1 MSKNINELYVDYKE
15 GQEEYEV
22 IESLYSQALKL
33 GLNEYNK
40 GYQFSIEEDE
50 AKSIIGYTLTYA
62 LKKYNPNN
70 ERKTSFA
77 TYLTKAIINNLG
89 LYGRREKKLDEN
101 NNSQQIKQMSINDPI
116 GYDRE
121 GKALPLESV
130 LGVEDLYLEE
140 EYLEELM
147 DEMIKGAIY
156 KYNENVP
163 SKVERY
169 KILKTIIKKLLED
182 KTYDQI
188 AKEMN
193 INHRESIYQYVK
205 KLQESAS
212 KMQEFKGLE
221 SNKRFYSKK

>member
-1 MSKNINELYVDYKE
+1 MSKNVNELYVDYNQ
-15 GQEEYEV
+15 GHQDYNV
-22 IESLYSQALKL
+22 MNSLYSQALKL

-70 ERKTSFA
+70 ERKVTFT

-89 LYGRREKKLDEN
+89 LYGKREKKLDED
-101 NNSQQIKQMSINDPI
+101 NNSQQLKQMSINDPI

-140 EYLEELM
+140 DHLEEM
-147 DEMIKGAIY
+147 IDEMVKGAIY
-156 KYNENVP
+156 KYDENVP

-169 KILKTIIKKLLED
+169 EILKTVVMKLLED
-182 KTYDQI
+182 KSYEQI

-193 INHRESIYQYVK
+193 INHRQQIFQYVK

-212 KMQEFKGLE
+212 KMEEFKGLK
-221 SNKRFYSKK
+221 SNKRF

>member
-1 MSKNINELYVDYKE
+1 MSKNVNELYVDYN
-15 GQEEYEV
+15 QRHQDYNV
-22 IESLYSQALKL
+22 MNSLYSQALKL

-70 ERKTSFA
+70 ERKVTFT

-89 LYGRREKKLDEN
+89 LYGKREKKLDED
-101 NNSQQIKQMSINDPI
+101 NNSQQLKQMSINDPI

-140 EYLEELM
+140 EHLEEM
-147 DEMIKGAIY
+147 IDEMVKGAIY
-156 KYNENVP
+156 KYDENVP

-169 KILKTIIKKLLED
+169 EILKTVVMKLLED
-182 KTYDQI
+182 KSYEQI

-193 INHRESIYQYVK
+193 INHRQQIFQYVK

-212 KMQEFKGLE
+212 KMEEFKGLK

>member
-1 MSKNINELYVDYKE
+1 MSKNVNELYVDYNQGHQDYK
-15 GQEEYEV
+15 V
-22 IESLYSQALKL
+22 MDSLYNQALKL

-70 ERKTSFA
+70 ERKVTFT

-89 LYGRREKKLDEN
+89 LYGKREKKLDED
-101 NNSQQIKQMSINDPI
+101 NNSQQLKQMSINDPI

-121 GKALPLESV
+121 GKVLPLESV

-140 EYLEELM
+140 EHLEEM
-147 DEMIKGAIY
+147 IDEMVKGAIY
-156 KYNENVP
+156 KYDENVP

-169 KILKTIIKKLLED
+169 EILKTVVMKLLED
-182 KTYDQI
+182 KSYEQI

-193 INHRESIYQYVK
+193 INHRQQIFQYVK

-212 KMQEFKGLE
+212 KMEEFKGLK

>member
-1 MSKNINELYVDYKE
+1 MSKNVNELYVDYNQGHRDYK
-15 GQEEYEV
+15 V
-22 IESLYSQALKL
+22 MDSLYSQALKL

-70 ERKTSFA
+70 ERKVTFT

-89 LYGRREKKLDEN
+89 LYGKREKKLDED

-140 EYLEELM
+140 EHLEEM
-147 DEMIKGAIY
+147 IDEMVKGAIY
-156 KYNENVP
+156 KYDENVP

-169 KILKTIIKKLLED
+169 EILKTVVMKLLED
-182 KTYDQI
+182 KSYEQI

-193 INHRESIYQYVK
+193 INHRQQIFQYVK

-212 KMQEFKGLE
+212 KMEEFKGLK

>member
-70 ERKTSFA
+70 ERKVTFT

-89 LYGRREKKLDEN
+89 LYGKREKKLDED
-101 NNSQQIKQMSINDPI
+101 NNSQQLKQMSINDPI

-193 INHRESIYQYVK
+193 INHRESIHQYVK

>member
-1 MSKNINELYVDYKE
+1 MSKNVNELYVDYSQGHQDYK
-15 GQEEYEV
+15 V
-22 IESLYSQALKL
+22 IDSLYSQALKL

-70 ERKTSFA
+70 ERKVTFT

-89 LYGRREKKLDEN
+89 LYGKREKKLDED
-101 NNSQQIKQMSINDPI
+101 NNSQQLKQMSINDPI

-140 EYLEELM
+140 EHLEEM
-147 DEMIKGAIY
+147 IDEMVKGAIY
-156 KYNENVP
+156 KYDENVP

-169 KILKTIIKKLLED
+169 EILKTVVKKLLED
-182 KTYDQI
+182 KSYEQI

-193 INHRESIYQYVK
+193 INHRQQIFQYVK

-212 KMQEFKGLE
+212 KMEEFKGLK

>member
-1 MSKNINELYVDYKE
+1 MSKNVNELYVDYNQGHQDYK
-15 GQEEYEV
+15 V
-22 IESLYSQALKL
+22 MDSLYNQALKL

-70 ERKTSFA
+70 ERKVTFT

-89 LYGRREKKLDEN
+89 LYGKREKKLDED
-101 NNSQQIKQMSINDPI
+101 NNSQQLKQMSINDPI

-140 EYLEELM
+140 EHLEEM
-147 DEMIKGAIY
+147 IDEMVKGAIY
-156 KYNENVP
+156 KYDENVP

-169 KILKTIIKKLLED
+169 EILKTVVKKLLED
-182 KTYDQI
+182 KSYEQI

-193 INHRESIYQYVK
+193 INHRQQIFQYVK

-212 KMQEFKGLE
+212 KMEEFKGLK

>member
-1 MSKNINELYVDYKE
+1 MSKNVNELYVDYNQGHQDYK
-15 GQEEYEV
+15 V
-22 IESLYSQALKL
+22 INSLYSQALKL

-70 ERKTSFA
+70 ERKVTFT

-89 LYGRREKKLDEN
+89 LYGKREKKLDED
-101 NNSQQIKQMSINDPI
+101 NNSQQLKQMSINDPI

-140 EYLEELM
+140 DHLEEM
-147 DEMIKGAIY
+147 IDEMVKGAIY
-156 KYNENVP
+156 KYDENVP

-169 KILKTIIKKLLED
+169 EILKTVVMKLLED
-182 KTYDQI
+182 KSYEQI

-193 INHRESIYQYVK
+193 INHRQQIFQYVK

-212 KMQEFKGLE
+212 KMEEFKGLK

>member
-1 MSKNINELYVDYKE
+1 MSKNVNELYVDYNQGHQDYK
-15 GQEEYEV
+15 V
-22 IESLYSQALKL
+22 IDSLYSQALKL

-70 ERKTSFA
+70 ERKVTFT

-89 LYGRREKKLDEN
+89 LYGKREKKLDED
-101 NNSQQIKQMSINDPI
+101 NNSQQLKQMSINDPI

-140 EYLEELM
+140 EHLEEM
-147 DEMIKGAIY
+147 IDEMVKGAIY
-156 KYNENVP
+156 KYDENVP

-169 KILKTIIKKLLED
+169 EILKTVVMKLLED
-182 KTYDQI
+182 KSYEQI

-193 INHRESIYQYVK
+193 INHRQQIFQYVK

-212 KMQEFKGLE
+212 KMEEFKGLK

>member
-1 MSKNINELYVDYKE
+1 MSKNVNELYVDYNQGHQDYK
-15 GQEEYEV
+15 V
-22 IESLYSQALKL
+22 IDSLYSQALKL
-33 GLNEYNK
+33 GLKEYNK

-50 AKSIIGYTLTYA
+50 VKSIIGYTLTYA

-70 ERKTSFA
+70 ERKVTFT

-89 LYGRREKKLDEN
+89 LYGKREKKLDED
-101 NNSQQIKQMSINDPI
+101 NNSQQLKQMSINDPI

>member
-1 MSKNINELYVDYKE
+1 MSKNVNELYVDYNQ
-15 GQEEYEV
+15 GHQDYNV
-22 IESLYSQALKL
+22 MNSLYSQALKL

-70 ERKTSFA
+70 ERKVTFT

-89 LYGRREKKLDEN
+89 LYGKREKKLDED
-101 NNSQQIKQMSINDPI
+101 NNSQQLKQMSINDPI

-140 EYLEELM
+140 EHLEEM
-147 DEMIKGAIY
+147 IDEMVKGAIY
-156 KYNENVP
+156 KYDKNVP

-169 KILKTIIKKLLED
+169 EILKTVVMKLLED
-182 KTYDQI
+182 KSYEQI

-193 INHRESIYQYVK
+193 INHRQQIFQYVK

-212 KMQEFKGLE
+212 KMEEFKGLK

>member
-1 MSKNINELYVDYKE
+1 MSKNVNELYVDYNQGHQDYK
-15 GQEEYEV
+15 V
-22 IESLYSQALKL
+22 IDSLYSQALKL

-70 ERKTSFA
+70 ERKVTFT

-89 LYGRREKKLDEN
+89 LYGKREKKLDED
-101 NNSQQIKQMSINDPI
+101 NNSQQLKQMSINDPI

-121 GKALPLESV
+121 GKVLPLESV

-140 EYLEELM
+140 EHLEEM
-147 DEMIKGAIY
+147 IDEMVKGAIY
-156 KYNENVP
+156 KYDENVP

-169 KILKTIIKKLLED
+169 EILKTVVMKLLED
-182 KTYDQI
+182 KSYEQI

-193 INHRESIYQYVK
+193 INHRQQIFQYVK

-212 KMQEFKGLE
+212 KMEEFKGLK

>member
-1 MSKNINELYVDYKE
+1 MSKNVNELYVDYNQGHQDYK
-15 GQEEYEV
+15 V
-22 IESLYSQALKL
+22 IDSLYSQALKL
-33 GLNEYNK
+33 GLKEYNK

-70 ERKTSFA
+70 ERKVTFT

-89 LYGRREKKLDEN
+89 LYGKREKKLDED
-101 NNSQQIKQMSINDPI
+101 NNSQQLKQMSINDPI

>member
-1 MSKNINELYVDYKE
+1 MSKSVNELYVDYNQGHQDYK
-15 GQEEYEV
+15 V
-22 IESLYSQALKL
+22 IDSLYSQALKL

-70 ERKTSFA
+70 ERKVTFT

-89 LYGRREKKLDEN
+89 LYGKREKKLDED
-101 NNSQQIKQMSINDPI
+101 NNSQQLKQMSINDPI

-140 EYLEELM
+140 EHLEEM
-147 DEMIKGAIY
+147 IDEMVKGAIY
-156 KYNENVP
+156 KYDENVP

-169 KILKTIIKKLLED
+169 EILKTVVLKLLED
-182 KTYDQI
+182 KSYEQI

-193 INHRESIYQYVK
+193 INHRQQIFQYVK

-212 KMQEFKGLE
+212 KMEEFKGLK

>member
-1 MSKNINELYVDYKE
+1 MSKNVNELYVDYNQ
-15 GQEEYEV
+15 GHQDYNV
-22 IESLYSQALKL
+22 MNSLYSQALKL

-70 ERKTSFA
+70 ERKVTFT

-89 LYGRREKKLDEN
+89 LYGKREKKLDED
-101 NNSQQIKQMSINDPI
+101 NNSQQLKQMSINDPI

-140 EYLEELM
+140 EHLEEM
-147 DEMIKGAIY
+147 IDEMVKGAIY
-156 KYNENVP
+156 KYDENVP

-169 KILKTIIKKLLED
+169 EILKTVVMKLLED
-182 KTYDQI
+182 KSYEQI

-193 INHRESIYQYVK
+193 INHRQQIFQYVK

-212 KMQEFKGLE
+212 KMEEFKGLK

>member
-1 MSKNINELYVDYKE
+1 MSKNVNELYVDYSQGHQDYK
-15 GQEEYEV
+15 V
-22 IESLYSQALKL
+22 IDSLYSQALKL

-70 ERKTSFA
+70 ERKVTFT
-77 TYLTKAIINNLG
+77 TYLTKAIINNLC
-89 LYGRREKKLDEN
+89 LYGKREKKLDED
-101 NNSQQIKQMSINDPI
+101 NNSQQLKQMSINDPI

-140 EYLEELM
+140 EHLEEM
-147 DEMIKGAIY
+147 IDEMVKGAIY
-156 KYNENVP
+156 KYDENVP

-169 KILKTIIKKLLED
+169 EILKTVVMKLLED
-182 KTYDQI
+182 KSYEQI

-193 INHRESIYQYVK
+193 INHRQQIFQYVK

-212 KMQEFKGLE
+212 KMEEFKGLK

>member
-1 MSKNINELYVDYKE
+1 MSKNVNELYREYKE
-15 GQEEYEV
+15 GQEDYRV
-22 IESLYSQALKL
+22 IDSLYSQALKL
-33 GLNEYNK
+33 GFNEYNK
-40 GYQFSIEEDE
+40 GYQFSIDEEE
-50 AKSIIGYTLTYA
+50 ARSIIGYTLTYA

-70 ERKTSFA
+70 ERKVTFT

-89 LYGRREKKLDEN
+89 LYGKREKKLDED

-121 GKALPLESV
+121 GKVLPLESV
-130 LGVEDLYLEE
+130 LGVEDSYLEE

-169 KILKTIIKKLLED
+169 KILKTIIMKLLED

-193 INHRESIYQYVK
+193 INHRESIHQYVK

-212 KMQEFKGLE
+212 KMQEFKGLK

>member
-1 MSKNINELYVDYKE
+1 MSKNVNELYVDYSQGHQDYK
-15 GQEEYEV
+15 V
-22 IESLYSQALKL
+22 IDSLYSQALKL

-70 ERKTSFA
+70 ERKVTFT

-89 LYGRREKKLDEN
+89 LYGKREKKLDED
-101 NNSQQIKQMSINDPI
+101 NNSQQLKQMSINDPI

-140 EYLEELM
+140 EHLEEM
-147 DEMIKGAIY
+147 IDEMVKGAIY
-156 KYNENVP
+156 KYDENVP

-169 KILKTIIKKLLED
+169 EILKTVVMKLLED
-182 KTYDQI
+182 KSYEQI

-193 INHRESIYQYVK
+193 INHRQQIFQYVK

-212 KMQEFKGLE
+212 KMEEFKGLK

>member
-1 MSKNINELYVDYKE
+1 MSKNVNELYVDYNQGHQDYK
-15 GQEEYEV
+15 V
-22 IESLYSQALKL
+22 INSLYSQALKL

-70 ERKTSFA
+70 ERKVTFT

-89 LYGRREKKLDEN
+89 LYGKREKKLDED
-101 NNSQQIKQMSINDPI
+101 NNSQQLKQMSINDPI

>member
-1 MSKNINELYVDYKE
+1 MSKNVNELYVDYNQ
-15 GQEEYEV
+15 GHQDYNV
-22 IESLYSQALKL
+22 MNSLYSQALKL

-70 ERKTSFA
+70 ERKVTFT

-89 LYGRREKKLDEN
+89 LYGKREKKLDED
-101 NNSQQIKQMSINDPI
+101 NNSQQLKQMSINDPI

-140 EYLEELM
+140 EHLEEM
-147 DEMIKGAIY
+147 IDEMVKGAIY
-156 KYNENVP
+156 KYDENVP

-169 KILKTIIKKLLED
+169 EILKTVVKKLLED
-182 KTYDQI
+182 KSYEQI

-193 INHRESIYQYVK
+193 INHRQQIFQYVK

-212 KMQEFKGLE
+212 KMEEFKGLK

>member
-1 MSKNINELYVDYKE
+1 MSKNVNELYVDYNQGHQDYK
-15 GQEEYEV
+15 V
-22 IESLYSQALKL
+22 INSLYSQALKL

-70 ERKTSFA
+70 ERKVTFT

-89 LYGRREKKLDEN
+89 LYGKREKKLDED
-101 NNSQQIKQMSINDPI
+101 NNSQQLKQMSINDPI

-140 EYLEELM
+140 EHLEEM
-147 DEMIKGAIY
+147 IDEMVKGAIY
-156 KYNENVP
+156 KYDENVP

-169 KILKTIIKKLLED
+169 EILKTVVMKLLED
-182 KTYDQI
+182 KSYEQI

-193 INHRESIYQYVK
+193 INHRQQIFQYVK

-212 KMQEFKGLE
+212 KMEEFKGLK

>member
-1 MSKNINELYVDYKE
+1 MSKNVNELYVDYSQGHQDYK
-15 GQEEYEV
+15 V
-22 IESLYSQALKL
+22 IDSLYSQALKL

-70 ERKTSFA
+70 ERKVTFT

-89 LYGRREKKLDEN
+89 LYGKREKKLDED
-101 NNSQQIKQMSINDPI
+101 NNSQQLKQMSINDPI

-121 GKALPLESV
+121 GKVLPLESV

-140 EYLEELM
+140 EHLEEM
-147 DEMIKGAIY
+147 IDEMVKGAIY
-156 KYNENVP
+156 KYDENVP

-169 KILKTIIKKLLED
+169 EILKTVVMKLLED
-182 KTYDQI
+182 KSYEQI

-193 INHRESIYQYVK
+193 INHRQQIFQYVK

-212 KMQEFKGLE
+212 KMEEFKGLK

>member
-1 MSKNINELYVDYKE
+1 MSKNVNELYREYKE
-15 GQEEYEV
+15 GYEDYRV
-22 IESLYSQALKL
+22 IDSLYSQALKL
-33 GLNEYNK
+33 GFNEYNK
-40 GYQFSIEEDE
+40 GYQFSIDEEE
-50 AKSIIGYTLTYA
+50 ARSIIGYTLTYA

-70 ERKTSFA
+70 ERKVTFT

-89 LYGRREKKLDEN
+89 LHGKREKKLDED
-101 NNSQQIKQMSINDPI
+101 NNSQQIKQMSIDDPI
-116 GYDRE
+116 GYDRD
-121 GKALPLESV
+121 GKVLPLESV
-130 LGVEDLYLEE
+130 LGVEDSYLEE
-140 EYLEELM
+140 EYLQELM

-169 KILKTIIKKLLED
+169 KLLKTIIIKLLED

-193 INHRESIYQYVK
+193 INHRESIHQYVK

-212 KMQEFKGLE
+212 KMQEFKGLK

>member
-1 MSKNINELYVDYKE
+1 MSKNVNELYVDYNQ
-15 GQEEYEV
+15 GHQDYNV
-22 IESLYSQALKL
+22 MNSLYSQALKL

-70 ERKTSFA
+70 ERKVTFT

-89 LYGRREKKLDEN
+89 LYGKREKKLDED
-101 NNSQQIKQMSINDPI
+101 NNSQQLKQMSINDPI

-140 EYLEELM
+140 DHLEEM
-147 DEMIKGAIY
+147 IDEMVKGAIY
-156 KYNENVP
+156 KYDENVP

-169 KILKTIIKKLLED
+169 EILKTVVMKLLED
-182 KTYDQI
+182 KSYEQI

-193 INHRESIYQYVK
+193 INHRQQIFQYVK

-212 KMQEFKGLE
+212 KMEEFKGLK

>member
-1 MSKNINELYVDYKE
+1 MSKNVNELYVDYNQGHQDYK
-15 GQEEYEV
+15 V
-22 IESLYSQALKL
+22 MNSLYSQALKL

-70 ERKTSFA
+70 ERKVTFT

-89 LYGRREKKLDEN
+89 LYGKREKKLDED
-101 NNSQQIKQMSINDPI
+101 NNSQQLKQMSINDPI

-140 EYLEELM
+140 EHLEEM
-147 DEMIKGAIY
+147 IDEMVKGAIY
-156 KYNENVP
+156 KYDENVP

-169 KILKTIIKKLLED
+169 EILKTVVMKLLED
-182 KTYDQI
+182 KSYEQI

-193 INHRESIYQYVK
+193 INHRQQIFQYVK

-212 KMQEFKGLE
+212 KMEEFKGLK

>member
-1 MSKNINELYVDYKE
+1 MSKNVNELYVDYNQGHQDYK
-15 GQEEYEV
+15 V
-22 IESLYSQALKL
+22 MNSLYSQALKL

-70 ERKTSFA
+70 ERKVTFT

-89 LYGRREKKLDEN
+89 LYGKREKKLDED
-101 NNSQQIKQMSINDPI
+101 NNSQQLKQMSINDPI

-140 EYLEELM
+140 EHLEEM
-147 DEMIKGAIY
+147 IDEMVKGAIY
-156 KYNENVP
+156 
-163 SKVERY
+163 
-169 KILKTIIKKLLED
+169 
-182 KTYDQI
+182 
-188 AKEMN
+188 
-193 INHRESIYQYVK
+193 INTM
-205 KLQESAS
+205 
-212 KMQEFKGLE
+212 KMYHQK
-221 SNKRFYSKK
+221 

>member
-1 MSKNINELYVDYKE
+1 MSKNVNELYVDYNQGHQDYK
-15 GQEEYEV
+15 V
-22 IESLYSQALKL
+22 MNSLYSQALKL

-70 ERKTSFA
+70 ERKVTFT

-89 LYGRREKKLDEN
+89 LYGKREKKLDED
-101 NNSQQIKQMSINDPI
+101 NNSHQLKQMSINDPI

-140 EYLEELM
+140 EHLEEM
-147 DEMIKGAIY
+147 IDEMVKGAIY
-156 KYNENVP
+156 KYDENVP

-169 KILKTIIKKLLED
+169 EILKTVVMKLLED
-182 KTYDQI
+182 KSYEQI

-193 INHRESIYQYVK
+193 INHRQQIFQYVK

-212 KMQEFKGLE
+212 KMEEFKGLK